1 LKKAAAPWKRL
12 RSTESCKNGDP
23 FVTAAFVNPPS
34 RAQQIRGFLQKNNL
48 QAWIAWR
55 PDELLM
61 LSGYFPFWGASL
73 LIYFADAEP
82 ILFIPQ
88 IEPTDHIPAGLRVQ
102 EYPWGDLKCADPYSV
117 LVSAV
122 GNELVRAKIKVEN
135 VGMNPS
141 AARTSLPIQAAEQ
154 IPMPEGFAG
163 LLLALAA
170 RPNSVS
176 QAGFAD
182 LYLRKTPEEIAAIR
196 LANQI
201 ATVGLRAFFENLQA
215 GISEAEVAAA
225 VESAIYREIGRD
237 GIFHSRGW
245 AMVQSGPNSVHAGR
259 FNRSTGR
266 RLESGDLVLIELAT
280 CVNGYWSD
288 LTRTA
293 AVGYPKPAA
302 EEILSI
308 ARDAQQAA
316 IDGIRPGISA
326 GDIDALA
333 RDKIAAEGL
342 SSYFTHHTGHHVGF
356 RYHDPGF
363 LILPGESSILEPGM
377 VVTIEPGV
385 YVPERGAGARI
396 EDNVLVT
403 ESGHEVLS
411 RTEESKLS

>member
-1 LKKAAAPWKRL
+1 
-12 RSTESCKNGDP
+12 
-23 FVTAAFVNPPS
+23 
-34 RAQQIRGFLQKNNL
+34 L

-73 LIYFADAEP
+73 LTYFADADP
-82 ILFIPQ
+82 VLFVPQ
-88 IEPTDHIPAGLRVQ
+88 IEPRDHIPTGLRVQ

-117 LVSAV
+117 LVTAV
-122 GNELVRAKIKVEN
+122 GNELLKAKIRPEH
-135 VGMNPS
+135 VGLNAS

-163 LLLALAA
+163 QLSELTAK
-170 RPNSVS
+170 PNTRS
-176 QAGFAD
+176 QAAFAD
-182 LYLRKTPEEIAAIR
+182 LYLRKTSEEIDAIR
-196 LANQI
+196 LANRV
-201 ATVGLRAFFENLQA
+201 ANVGLQAFFENLQP
-215 GISEAEVAAA
+215 GIVEAEVAAV
-225 VESAIYREIGRD
+225 VESAIYRQIGRD
-237 GIFHSRGW
+237 GVFHSRGW
-245 AMVQSGPNSVHAGR
+245 AMVQSGPNSAHAGQ

-293 AVGYPKPAA
+293 PVGSPKPAVEPILAIVA
-302 EEILSI
+302 E
-308 ARDAQQAA
+308 AQQAA
-316 IDGIRPGISA
+316 VDGMRPGISA
-326 GDIDALA
+326 FHIDALA
-333 RDKIAAEGL
+333 RDKIAAQGL

-363 LILPGESSILEPGM
+363 LILPGESAVLEPGM
-377 VVTIEPGV
+377 VITIEPGV
-385 YVPERGAGARI
+385 YVPERGGGARI

-411 RTEESKLS
+411 RIEGSKHA

>member
-1 LKKAAAPWKRL
+1 MSARL
-12 RSTESCKNGDP
+12 
-23 FVTAAFVNPPS
+23 VNPPS
-34 RAQQIRGFLQKNNL
+34 RSQQIRSFLQKNNL

-73 LIYFADAEP
+73 LLYFADSEP
-82 ILFIPQ
+82 ILIIPQ
-88 IEPTDHIPAGLRVQ
+88 IEPKDHIPARLRVQ

-117 LVSAV
+117 LVSAIRD
-122 GNELVRAKIKVEN
+122 ELVKAKIKVEH
-135 VGMNPS
+135 VGTNPG

-154 IPMPEGFAG
+154 IPMPEDFAG
-163 LLLALAA
+163 LLSRLTAKPNPACQAA
-170 RPNSVS
+170 
-176 QAGFAD
+176 FAD
-182 LYLRKTPEEIAAIR
+182 LYLRKTPDEIGAIR
-196 LANQI
+196 LANQV
-201 ATVGLRAFFENLQA
+201 ANVGLQSFSANLQP
-215 GISEAEVAAA
+215 GISEAEAAAA
-225 VESAIYREIGRD
+225 VESAIYREIGHD
-237 GIFHSRGW
+237 EIFHSRGW
-245 AMVQSGPNSVHAGR
+245 AMVQSGPNSACAGR

-266 RLESGDLVLIELAT
+266 RLESGDLVLIELVT

-293 AVGYPKPAA
+293 AVGSPKPAV
-302 EEILSI
+302 EEILAI
-308 ARDAQQAA
+308 AVEAQQAA
-316 IDGIRPGISA
+316 IDAIRPGVSA
-326 GDIDALA
+326 GNIDALA
-333 RDKIAAEGL
+333 RDKIAAAGL
-342 SSYFTHHTGHHVGF
+342 SSYFTHHTGHQVGF

-411 RTEESKLS
+411 RIQESQLS